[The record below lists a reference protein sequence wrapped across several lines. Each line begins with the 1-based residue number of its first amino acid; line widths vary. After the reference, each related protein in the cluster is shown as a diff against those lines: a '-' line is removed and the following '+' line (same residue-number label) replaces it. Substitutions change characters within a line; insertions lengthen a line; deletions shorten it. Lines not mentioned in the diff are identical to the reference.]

1 MALTDASKVAIA
13 LKKVQGKSQTKTEN
27 ELYNEQFTSGLS
39 LASKTI
45 FAATPSN
52 NPNTALNSVTDST
65 VEKVRFVVEYIS
77 GTDTSAGRHAFKL
90 KLPGDY
96 EANSSNPNKATGS
109 YIDDA

>member
-52 NPNTALNSVTDST
+52 NPNTTLNSVTDST

-77 GTDTSAGRHAFKL
+77 GTDTSDGKHAFKL
-90 KLPGDY
+90 KLPSDY

-109 YIDDA
+109 YIDD